1 MPGASRRIAWA
12 PDSVGC
18 GAGGGDACVGDEGA
32 RWLLVDLGG
41 VLGVGMGAAEAAPI
55 PTPST
60 PPRSTSSHRAPSSP
74 THASPPPA
82 PQPTLSGAQAI
93 RLLAPGISY
102 RHWA

>member
-41 VLGVGMGAAEAAPI
+41 VLGVGMGAASAALVELAGH
-55 PTPST
+55 
-60 PPRSTSSHRAPSSP
+60 RMRLGRHRASQRPRI
-74 THASPPPA
+74 
-82 PQPTLSGAQAI
+82 G
-93 RLLAPGISY
+93 
-102 RHWA
+102 